1 VPIVEWPIML
11 KDIGT
16 AFCLMLVLE
25 GIMPFVSPA
34 RWRKMVE
41 VMATVDDKNMRR
53 IGLLSMAIGALMLFF
68 LRG

>member
-1 VPIVEWPIML
+1 ML

-41 VMATVDDKNMRR
+41 VMASVDDKNMRR
-53 IGLLSMAIGALMLFF
+53 IGLLSMAIGAVMLFI